1 MTMGSA
7 GGCIAGGTFTA
18 FLSSVMKIL
27 GYIGEFIGRLI
38 YYFGL
43 YFPILYAIYG
53 VVLYFVF
60 DFNPFI
66 QDVNGKLF
74 MFGFALSCVAMVIK
88 AVKNLIINPCK
99 KYFGRSKVVE
109 YGKEQ
114 KLSRNA
120 PEAPTIYK
128 SKVNPGVIVYEYS
141 NRFDLYEEDED
152 GLRLVSTEMK
162 NRRERRW

>member
-1 MTMGSA
+1 MGS
-7 GGCIAGGTFTA
+7 TLTA
-18 FLSSVMKIL
+18 IL
-27 GYIGEFIGRLI
+27 GVVVKGAKFVGEVLGKII
-38 YYFGL
+38 YYFGI
-43 YFPILYAIYG
+43 YFPILYALYG

-60 DFNPFI
+60 DFNPFVL
-66 QDVNGKLF
+66 DVNGKLF
-74 MFGFALSCVAMVIK
+74 MFGFALSVVAMVIK

-99 KYFGRSKVVE
+99 KYFGKSKVVE

-141 NRFDLYEEDED
+141 NRYDLYEEYDD
-152 GLRLVSTEMK
+152 GLHHVGTEFK
-162 NRRERRW
+162 KRKDKRW

>member
-1 MTMGSA
+1 
-7 GGCIAGGTFTA
+7 
-18 FLSSVMKIL
+18 MKK
-27 GYIGEFIGRLI
+27 F
-38 YYFGL
+38 FG
-43 YFPILYAIYG
+43 
-53 VVLYFVF
+53 
-60 DFNPFI
+60 
-66 QDVNGKLF
+66 K
-74 MFGFALSCVAMVIK
+74 
-88 AVKNLIINPCK
+88 
-99 KYFGRSKVVE
+99 SKVVE